1 MLKIA
6 QTSEREAGR
15 TETEVHE
22 AQAEPEPVAV
32 AVAERR
38 KRRQTRKC
46 CMQVSNNSKAAPTAA
61 AADRQHER
69 STVRLRRHRC
79 RRRRRRRRCQR
90 IVCKFSGLSDTDTVC
105 FWHGNGTSR
114 NGQSGCKRVFHSLSR
129 SPSLFPSLSLED
141 FLVDSYC

>member
-22 AQAEPEPVAV
+22 AQAQAEAEAEV
-32 AVAERR
+32 ERR
-38 KRRQTRKC
+38 RRRQTRKC
-46 CMQVSNNSKAAPTAA
+46 CMQVSNNSKAA

-79 RRRRRRRRCQR
+79 RRRRRRGRCQR

-114 NGQSGCKRVFHSLSR
+114 NGQSGCKRVFHSLSLSR
-129 SPSLFPSLSLED
+129 SLPLFLSLSLED
-141 FLVDSYC
+141 FLVDS